1 MRLSQITAA
10 NIGPNR
16 LYHKL
21 DCLVADVDPGLSQQ
35 ILTLRSHNRYL
46 SFSIITTRR

>member
-21 DCLVADVDPGLSQQ
+21 DCLVADGSGLSQQ

-46 SFSIITTRR
+46 SFIIITTRR